1 MTDEAFLEA
10 LMSFVNSVPTADIWQ
25 ERAWQDQQ
33 RRLLTA
39 QFGPKEVESLA
50 VNAVIPS
57 APASLLG
64 DDEST
69 GGDAGGKEAL
79 EWVLAKED
87 RDLGVLQGQA
97 DFSSWF
103 FIESAEV
110 GTVVINVTVSLTSQL
125 LSAAARVSACRPELH
140 ACPPA
145 RTRGRAYPW

>member
-1 MTDEAFLEA
+1 MTDESFLEA
-10 LMSFVNSVPTADIWQ
+10 LMSFVSSVPTADIWQ
-25 ERAWQDQQ
+25 ERAWQEQQ

-64 DDEST
+64 DDDVSAGD
-69 GGDAGGKEAL
+69 GGVGEALQWVVAKEA
-79 EWVLAKED
+79 
-87 RDLGVLQGQA
+87 RDLEVLHGQSN
-97 DFSSWF
+97 FSSWF

-125 LSAAARVSACRPELH
+125 LSAAARVSWGGSACLHLGSRP
-140 ACPPA
+140 A
-145 RTRGRAYPW
+145 